1 MRKHIPQRSC
11 IVCRLKVAKD
21 ELLRIV
27 RCPDGTLSLDLS
39 GRLPGRGAYVCDSV
53 KCWETAVDRGAIQR
67 ALNVP
72 VGRPVRYAINSVPSS
87 GTLLCGVG
95 VS

>member
-1 MRKHIPQRSC
+1 MRRHIPKRSC

-27 RCPDGTLSLDLS
+27 RCPDGSLSLDLS
-39 GRLPGRGAYVCDSV
+39 GRLPGRGAYVCQSV

-67 ALNVP
+67 ALHVP
-72 VGRPVRYAINSVPSS
+72 VETGAIDKLRSEFRNIA
-87 GTLLCGVG
+87 LRVG
-95 VS
+95 VSL

>member
-67 ALNVP
+67 ALNVRLE
-72 VGRPVRYAINSVPSS
+72 VGAMDKLRSEFRDIA
-87 GTLLCGVG
+87 LRMG

>member
-27 RCPDGTLSLDLS
+27 RCPDGSLSLDLS

-53 KCWETAVDRGAIQR
+53 KCWEIAVDRGAIQR
-67 ALNVP
+67 ALNVRLE
-72 VGRPVRYAINSVPSS
+72 VGAMDKLRSEFRDIA
-87 GTLLCGVG
+87 LRMG